1 MQFIHFKYYLKYL
14 FAIVNIK
21 VHHLAQR
28 VEDLDAKL
36 FLFILQQSFGV
47 FNQTANESAIVALFT
62 CFRARLE
69 KVFRSI
75 KDIDN
80 DGRLGLNKR
89 MKLSL

>member
-1 MQFIHFKYYLKYL
+1 MQFIKFKYYLKYL

-28 VEDLDAKL
+28 VEDLDAKFFAL
-36 FLFILQQSFGV
+36 SSSNRLVCKQP
-47 FNQTANESAIVALFT
+47 ADESAIVALFT
-62 CFRARLE
+62 CFRDRLE